1 MGCGPSCKHSG
12 SRTTT
17 TKALAT
23 ADIADVTL
31 SLIPPATI
39 QRQTSEEQAAQQQK
53 EQEHQQQLLQQI
65 TNQDFEIIWLDE
77 HQIDKSQIPSH
88 LTSLV
93 DDIKFFSNAKECIMH
108 ISNVQTKSVFFVYN
122 PTLTTNL
129 HDFPNVD
136 SHLIN
141 IHMYRLVQ
149 SKTEPSSTTSD
160 QHRERLPNDDWFAT
174 KPAEKS
180 DLYGSNPAKDS
191 TIVSLFPVN
200 NEFKDITFLLQKLH
214 LDVYRWREGQGT
226 MSVLRPI
233 GNVDLYTIDSGEHST
248 HILKQGN
255 NSFMWSQILIEI
267 LLRIPVTMNAINETL
282 HTCKEIYKD
291 NASILSQINEFKESY
306 TPDLA
311 IHWYTRDSFIFRTVN
326 KTLRTGDIELIFKL
340 RFYIRDL
347 YNQLKAEH
355 SASIRS
361 SRTITAYR
369 GTRTSKDEIEFLK
382 KSVNGFIIM
391 NSFVSTTVDRTIA
404 LMFADASLNL
414 EDTLQNTLFEIT
426 LSPHIQTRPYADIT
440 HISHFFDEGEILL
453 SLGMIF
459 RIDLM
464 EWNGFQRLWV
474 IKLTACEVEDP
485 QLRQLIDHYK
495 NSFGEIAD
503 NLTLGDMLSDIGDYD
518 RAVRFYQMPCDI
530 QQPDHI
536 EEGMLKNNIGWLYS
550 CKGNFAEALKH
561 FEQAFELESK
571 HLPDNHQDLAA
582 ITNNIGMIYYERDDY
597 RAALAN
603 FQKSLDIKLKA
614 DSKSE
619 ESIAITYSNIG
630 LVHHKK
636 GAHEEALK
644 NYNEA
649 LELQKNL
656 PELHPELATT
666 YANIGTIHC
675 HRGDFLN
682 ALNMYKKVLE
692 IRLTNL
698 ETNHPLIAKAYLNI
712 GIAFEGR
719 GDYLE
724 AKNNYQKALEIQLQ
738 SLSADHSDIGTTYV
752 RFGSIHTLREDY
764 DLALEYQQKALEIY
778 QKSHSVNRLSLATV
792 YNNMGLA
799 YERKLDNVQALD
811 YYEKALEVYLQNA
824 ITSQSHPSM
833 ITVYGNLGRLSISQ
847 QDHQRAL
854 ECFEKALEI
863 SRKVYP
869 NDHPSISLYR
879 VHSLSLRRKM
889 GLPELDEAI
898 VVAVKEK
905 EEEKAA
911 SAVSAGRAC
920 CWCCG
925 FRLRI
930 EHDRQ

>member
-39 QRQTSEEQAAQQQK
+39 QR
-53 EQEHQQQLLQQI
+53 
-65 TNQDFEIIWLDE
+65 
-77 HQIDKSQIPSH
+77 
-88 LTSLV
+88 
-93 DDIKFFSNAKECIMH
+93 
-108 ISNVQTKSVFFVYN
+108 
-122 PTLTTNL
+122 
-129 HDFPNVD
+129 
-136 SHLIN
+136 
-141 IHMYRLVQ
+141 
-149 SKTEPSSTTSD
+149 
-160 QHRERLPNDDWFAT
+160 
-174 KPAEKS
+174 
-180 DLYGSNPAKDS
+180 
-191 TIVSLFPVN
+191 
-200 NEFKDITFLLQKLH
+200 
-214 LDVYRWREGQGT
+214 
-226 MSVLRPI
+226 
-233 GNVDLYTIDSGEHST
+233 
-248 HILKQGN
+248 
-255 NSFMWSQILIEI
+255 
-267 LLRIPVTMNAINETL
+267 
-282 HTCKEIYKD
+282 
-291 NASILSQINEFKESY
+291 
-306 TPDLA
+306 
-311 IHWYTRDSFIFRTVN
+311 
-326 KTLRTGDIELIFKL
+326 
-340 RFYIRDL
+340 
-347 YNQLKAEH
+347 
-355 SASIRS
+355 
-361 SRTITAYR
+361 
-369 GTRTSKDEIEFLK
+369 
-382 KSVNGFIIM
+382 
-391 NSFVSTTVDRTIA
+391 
-404 LMFADASLNL
+404 
-414 EDTLQNTLFEIT
+414 
-426 LSPHIQTRPYADIT
+426 
-440 HISHFFDEGEILL
+440 
-453 SLGMIF
+453 MIF

-619 ESIAITYSNIG
+619 ESIAITY
-630 LVHHKK
+630 K
-636 GAHEEALK
+636 
-644 NYNEA
+644 
-649 LELQKNL
+649 
-656 PELHPELATT
+656 
-666 YANIGTIHC
+666 
-675 HRGDFLN
+675 
-682 ALNMYKKVLE
+682 
-692 IRLTNL
+692 
-698 ETNHPLIAKAYLNI
+698 
-712 GIAFEGR
+712 
-719 GDYLE
+719 
-724 AKNNYQKALEIQLQ
+724 IQLQ